1 MKKIFDYIKLRKELN
16 TLKVLYEALVKEK
29 EDLEEQIDRLNKDKD
44 YLVSEN
50 RELKSKVRFL
60 KSKRIDKQ
68 MKNSKCKKK

>member
-68 MKNSKCKKK
+68 FKNTKKK

>member
-1 MKKIFDYIKLRKELN
+1 MKKIFDYMKLRKELN

-68 MKNSKCKKK
+68 FKNNKKK

>member
-60 KSKRIDKQ
+60 KNKRIDKQ